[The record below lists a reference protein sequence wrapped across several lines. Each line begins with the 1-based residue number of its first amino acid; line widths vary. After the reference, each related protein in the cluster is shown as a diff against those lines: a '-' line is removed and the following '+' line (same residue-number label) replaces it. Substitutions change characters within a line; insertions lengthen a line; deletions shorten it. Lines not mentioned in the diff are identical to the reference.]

1 MELCSSIGRAV
12 CDIVEALRGI
22 RLTWNCAAV
31 LAGQYVI

>member
-22 RLTWNCAAV
+22 RLTCSLLV
-31 LAGQYVI
+31 KYVYA